1 MKYCSNCGQQNAKSA
16 KFCLRC
22 GNPFE
27 GHKPQQTN
35 SVNNS
40 DNDIK
45 ISDRD
50 LLTNALTTYEDD
62 YSKFKK
68 KWTIVICISIL
79 FYLFGSLVAY
89 LVYTLHFKPK
99 FEKQLVERYKKE
111 NHIS

>member
-1 MKYCSNCGQQNAKSA
+1 MKFCGNCGQQNAKSA

-22 GNPFE
+22 GNSFN
-27 GHKPQQTN
+27 GDKPQQTN
-35 SVNNS
+35 SVNNF

-50 LLTNALTTYEDD
+50 LLSIAITTYEDD
-62 YSKFKK
+62 YSMFKK
-68 KWTIVICISIL
+68 KWTIIICISIL
-79 FYLFGSLVAY
+79 FYLLGSLVAY

-99 FEKQLVERYKKE
+99 FEKQLVERYKIE

>member
-16 KFCLRC
+16 KFCSRC
-22 GNPFE
+22 GTSFD
-27 GHKPQQTN
+27 GYRPQQTN

-50 LLTNALTTYEDD
+50 LLTIALTTYEDD
-62 YSKFKK
+62 YSNFKK